1 MDDKARMDLKLQ
13 AFYDRVPDVQDALP
27 FKEYVLKAED
37 SRMAWYLLGKQY
49 EARGETGKAAYC
61 FSQAGKIYEAF
72 ENQAPPVLPV
82 AAKPERAARRK
93 TSWALR
99 AAMLM
104 LLAAGLALQPRDAS
118 APSSAGEAAPAVL
131 LPAEKAADA
140 PSETAAERKAADAGP
155 RHAAAAQRS
164 RPDGAG
170 AEGRTGYDL
179 IAGAAQPDEVGH
191 AFAMAF
197 TSGEGRQSALMVRSP
212 LLGAWTDWLKSG
224 APVASAYA
232 GAKAGEVV
240 LQWHDPEWCACEAAG
255 GEEARRA
262 AAAWKSVQEMKL
274 ALRSAI
280 YHYRNMNGRWPRA
293 PEDLAGAYPLNLMAG
308 WTDEMTVW
316 FAELTE
322 GLRLRDG
329 ADALG
334 WPQGPEPGVG
344 RAVPAGT
351 LAVLAEKPLEIIV
364 DKANHRLAVV
374 SGNVLIRNYEVGL
387 GGDKTPE
394 GTFYISE
401 KVRNPNG
408 KPDGAFGSR
417 GMTLSGTLYAIHGT
431 NEPES
436 IGKDESLGCI
446 RMAREDLEELYDLV
460 PIGTAVTITKGV
472 LPPDIR
478 VPAERF
484 RLPAVQDE
492 TNPHKVYQWLH

>member
-1 MDDKARMDLKLQ
+1 MDEKARLEQKLQ

-49 EARGETGKAAYC
+49 EARGEMGKAAYC
-61 FSQAGKIYEAF
+61 FSQAGEIYEAF
-72 ENQAPPVLPV
+72 ENQAPPALPV
-82 AAKPERAARRK
+82 AEKPERAARRNAP
-93 TSWALR
+93 WPLR
-99 AAMLM
+99 AAVLM
-104 LLAAGLALQPRDAS
+104 LLAAGLALQPGDAS
-118 APSSAGEAAPAVL
+118 APSSAGEAAPAVSP
-131 LPAEKAADA
+131 PAKTATDG
-140 PSETAAERKAADAGP
+140 PFQTAAGRQAADAGTGQG
-155 RHAAAAQRS
+155 AAAQRS
-164 RPDGAG
+164 RQDGAG
-170 AEGRTGYDL
+170 AEGRAGYDL
-179 IAGAAQPDEVGH
+179 IAGAAQPDEAGH
-191 AFAMAF
+191 VFAIAFA
-197 TSGEGRQSALMVRSP
+197 SGDGRHSALMVRTP
-212 LLGAWTDWLKSG
+212 LLGAWTDWLESG
-224 APVASAYA
+224 APVASAFA

-240 LQWHDPEWCACEAAG
+240 LKWHDPEWCACEAAG

-262 AAAWKSVQEMKL
+262 AAAWKPVQELKL
-274 ALRSAI
+274 VLRSAI
-280 YHYRNMNGRWPRA
+280 YHYRNMNGRWPQA
-293 PEDLAGAYPLNLMAG
+293 PEDLAGAYPLNVMAG

-334 WPQGPEPGVG
+334 WPQGIQSHSG

-351 LAVLAEKPLEIIV
+351 LAALAEMPLEIIV

-374 SGNVLIRNYEVGL
+374 SGKVLLRNYEVGL
-387 GGDKTPE
+387 GGDLTPE

-408 KPDGAFGSR
+408 RSDGVFGSR

-431 NEPES
+431 NEPDS

-478 VPAERF
+478 APAERF
-484 RLPAVQDE
+484 RLPAAQDE
-492 TNPHKVYQWLH
+492 TNPHKVYQWLN